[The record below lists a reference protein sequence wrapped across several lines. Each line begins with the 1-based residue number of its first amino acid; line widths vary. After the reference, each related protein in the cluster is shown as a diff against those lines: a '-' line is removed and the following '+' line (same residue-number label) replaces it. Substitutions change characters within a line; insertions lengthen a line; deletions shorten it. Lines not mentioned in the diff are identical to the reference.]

1 MALKEECGVFGYYS
15 TEDRPN
21 IAKTV
26 YYGLFALQHRG
37 QEACGI
43 AVNKDRITTCKKD
56 LGLVADVF

>member
-21 IAKTV
+21 IAKTG
-26 YYGLFALQHRG
+26 YYRIFAIQHRG

-43 AVNKDRITTCKKD
+43 AVKKDRRIT
-56 LGLVADVF
+56 